1 MSYDST
7 ITFTLDT
14 ICPWTYLGFT
24 RLQKALANWKSA
36 NSGSPVTF
44 TLRLAPYQLYP
55 DFSTEGVSK
64 YEWYKTE
71 KYNDSAERM
80 QMYIDYM
87 TGLGKDDNI
96 PFDFNNGMIANTFH
110 AHRILHYIQ
119 ETHSPEAAISAL
131 LSLYKQYFEEGQ
143 HPSSPSTL
151 IKACLAAG
159 LSEQEAKEVVEGEE
173 MKKETKAAIQE
184 QVGNAVDSVP
194 YVVVEGRRRDFTL
207 VGAKGIGEYEKALAQ
222 IVKEVS

>member
-1 MSYDST
+1 
-7 ITFTLDT
+7 
-14 ICPWTYLGFT
+14 
-24 RLQKALANWKSA
+24 
-36 NSGSPVTF
+36 VTF

-71 KYNDSAERM
+71 KYSDSAERM

-87 TGLGKDDNI
+87 TALGKDDNI
-96 PFDFNNGMIANTFH
+96 PFDFNNGVIANTFH
-110 AHRILHYIQ
+110 AHRTLHCVQ
-119 ETHSPEAAISAL
+119 ATHGPEAAISAL

-151 IKACLAAG
+151 IKAYLAAG

-173 MKKETKAAIQE
+173 MTRETKTAIQE

-222 IVKEVS
+222 VVKEVS